1 MHITQWLHR
10 ALQQDPHRPITI
22 HRGRERTV
30 EQFAD
35 RVGRLASTLRDMGVQ
50 PGDRV
55 GMLSLNSDRYVEY
68 LTAVPWLGAS
78 LNAVNI
84 RWSLAEI
91 SYSLRESD
99 TRVLL
104 VDDAFKAAAAPLRAA
119 CPCLVTVIYCG
130 DGPTPED
137 MIGYEDL
144 LDAHD
149 PVEDTRTGGDSLLG
163 VFYTG
168 GTTGNPKGVMLSHNN
183 VLASAMGS
191 LSTGNFVTRGGR
203 LLHSAPM
210 FHMADF
216 TSVLAGNL
224 SNVTHVILPSFT
236 PQGVLDA
243 IVEHDVEDM
252 LLVPTMIQM
261 LVDHPGAARLDLSGI
276 HNITYG
282 ASVISEAVL
291 QRAQR
296 VFPNARF
303 TQAYGMTEVSPVATL
318 LLPEDHDDPAL
329 LRSAGRAAPHC
340 EVMIVDSSSDTDK
353 ELPRG
358 EIGEVIVRG
367 DNVMLGYW
375 ELPEESAAAIRNGW
389 MYTGDAGRMDNR
401 GYVYI
406 VDRIKDMVVTGGE
419 NVYSAEVE
427 NALAKHPAVAACAV
441 IGIPDERWGERVHAV
456 VVKQA
461 ESECGGKDLS
471 EDLTEHCREHIA
483 NYKVPRSFEFVDELP
498 LSGAGKILKR
508 MLRQKY
514 WDTHD
519 AGVS

>member
-1 MHITQWLHR
+1 MQFTQWLHR
-10 ALQQDPHRPITI
+10 ALQQDPNRPITI
-22 HRGRERTV
+22 HQGRQHSV

-35 RVGRLASTLRDMGVQ
+35 RVARLAGGLRDLGVQ

-55 GMLSLNSDRYVEY
+55 GMLSLNSDRYIEY
-68 LTAVPWLGAS
+68 LSAVPWLGAA

-91 SYSLRESD
+91 GYSLRESD

-104 VDDAFKAAAAPLRAA
+104 VDDAFKAAPEPLRAA
-119 CPCLVTVIYCG
+119 CACLTTVIHCG
-130 DGPTPED
+130 DGPTPEGA
-137 MIGYEDL
+137 IGYEDL
-144 LDAHD
+144 IAAHD
-149 PVEDTRTGGDSLLG
+149 PVEDTRAGGDSLLG

-191 LSTGNFVTRGGR
+191 LSTGNFLTRGGR

-243 IVEHDVEDM
+243 IVEHDVQDM

-261 LVDHPGAARLDLSGI
+261 VVDHPAAVQLDLSGI
-276 HNITYG
+276 HHIAYG

-296 VFPNARF
+296 VFPNVRF

-318 LLPEDHDDPAL
+318 LLPDDHDDPSL

-340 EVMIVDSSSDTDK
+340 EVRIVDPDDN
-353 ELPRG
+353 EVPRG
-358 EIGEVIVRG
+358 EIGEVVVKG

-375 ELPEESAAAIRNGW
+375 ELPDETASAIRSGW
-389 MYTGDAGRMDNR
+389 MHTGDAGRMDER

-441 IGIPDERWGERVHAV
+441 IGVPDERWGERVHAV
-456 VVKQA
+456 IVKQS
-461 ESECGGKDLS
+461 ESDCCGDDLQ
-471 EDLTEHCREHIA
+471 EHCREHIA

-508 MLRQKY
+508 VLRQKY
-514 WDTHD
+514 WDTRD

>member
-1 MHITQWLHR
+1 MQFTQWLHR
-10 ALQQDPHRPITI
+10 ALQQDPNRPITI
-22 HRGRERTV
+22 YQGRERTV

-35 RVGRLASTLRDMGVQ
+35 RVARLAGALRAVGVRS
-50 PGDRV
+50 GDRV

-68 LTAVPWLGAS
+68 LTAVPWLGAA

-91 SYSLRESD
+91 GYSLRESG
-99 TRVLL
+99 TRVLF

-119 CPCLVTVIYCG
+119 CACLDTVIYCG
-130 DGPTPED
+130 DGPVPED

-144 LDAHD
+144 LSAHE
-149 PVEDTRTGGDSLLG
+149 PVADTRTGGASLLG

-168 GTTGNPKGVMLSHNN
+168 GTTGNPKGVMLSHDN
-183 VLASAMGS
+183 VLTSAMGS
-191 LSTGNFVTRGGR
+191 LSTGNFLTRDGR

-216 TSVLAGNL
+216 SAVLAGNL
-224 SNVTHVILPSFT
+224 SGSTHVIVPSFT

-243 IVEHDVEDM
+243 IIEHDVQDM

-261 LVDHPGAARLDLSGI
+261 LVDHPAAAQLDLSGI
-276 HNITYG
+276 RGIIYG

-291 QRAQR
+291 QRAKH

-318 LLPEDHDDPAL
+318 LLPDDHDDPAL

-340 EVMIVDSSSDTDK
+340 EVMIVDSSGDTDK
-353 ELPRG
+353 EVPRG
-358 EIGEVIVRG
+358 EIGEVVVKG

-375 ELPEESAAAIRNGW
+375 ELPEESAAAARDGW
-389 MYTGDAGRMDNR
+389 MHTGDAGRMDDR

-456 VVKQA
+456 VVKQTQ
-461 ESECGGKDLS
+461 SECCD
-471 EDLTEHCREHIA
+471 EDLQEHCREHIA

-508 MLRQKY
+508 VLRQKY
-514 WDTHD
+514 WDTRD

>member
-1 MHITQWLHR
+1 MQFTQWLHR
-10 ALQQDPHRPITI
+10 ALQQYPDRLITI
-22 HRGRERTV
+22 DQGREHTV

-35 RVGRLASTLRDMGVQ
+35 RVARLSAGLRANGVR

-55 GMLSLNSDRYVEY
+55 GMLSLNSDRYIEY
-68 LTAVPWLGAS
+68 LTAVPWLGAA

-91 SYSLRESD
+91 GYSLRESG

-104 VDDAFKAAAAPLRAA
+104 VDDTFKAAAAPLRAA
-119 CPCLVTVIYCG
+119 CACLETVIYCG
-130 DGPTPED
+130 AGPAPQD

-144 LDAHD
+144 LASHEPID
-149 PVEDTRTGGDSLLG
+149 DTRTGGDSLLG

-191 LSTGNFVTRGGR
+191 LSTGNFLTRGGR

-216 TSVLAGNL
+216 SAVLAGNL
-224 SNVTHVILPSFT
+224 SGSTHVIVPSFS

-243 IVEHDVEDM
+243 IVAHDVQDM

-261 LVDHPGAARLDLSGI
+261 LVDHPGAAQLDLSGI
-276 HNITYG
+276 RSITYG

-291 QRAQR
+291 QRATR

-318 LLPEDHDDPAL
+318 LLPDDHDDPAL

-340 EVMIVDSSSDTDK
+340 EVRIVDPDDN
-353 ELPRG
+353 EVPRG
-358 EIGEVIVRG
+358 EIGEVIVKG

-375 ELPEESAAAIRNGW
+375 ELPEESAAAIRDGW
-389 MYTGDAGRMDNR
+389 MHTGDAGRMDDR

-441 IGIPDERWGERVHAV
+441 IGIPDEQWGERVHAV

-461 ESECGGKDLS
+461 QSECCDGDLQ
-471 EDLTEHCREHIA
+471 EHCREHIA

-498 LSGAGKILKR
+498 LSAAGKILKR
-508 MLRQKY
+508 VLRQKY
-514 WDTHD
+514 WESRD